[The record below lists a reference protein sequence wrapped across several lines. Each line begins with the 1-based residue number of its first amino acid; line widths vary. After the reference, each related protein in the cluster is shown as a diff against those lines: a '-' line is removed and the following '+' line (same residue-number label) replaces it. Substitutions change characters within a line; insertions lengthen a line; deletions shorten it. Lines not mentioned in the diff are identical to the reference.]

1 MGMQGRLRLE
11 FASRDGVT
19 EIVDRFQQAPLQ
31 AQKVLHPHPA
41 LPGMAWVYVVSIAGG
56 IVQGDR
62 LETEIV
68 ARDGAQ
74 VHLTTPAATKIYRSP
89 AHPASHC
96 LRIWAGAGTYVEY
109 LPRAV
114 IPFRG
119 ARFMEEVTL
128 VAHPTATLLFG
139 GILSPGRVARGES
152 HAYDLYSSRVTAQ
165 GEDRIPVFL
174 DFTHLT
180 PTTMPPKRPGLLG
193 RFDVLGTIHLLTG
206 KVPARG
212 FSDRL
217 HSLLQE
223 QEGILAGA
231 SELPSGRGVT
241 VRALGKRVETVS
253 AALHAV
259 LAVTR
264 ETILLDAADPREPR
278 RPTLERGGAEFTPH
292 PLHGTAHAASRPAS
306 GNDPS
311 WGCLGSALSSVFPSS

>member
-1 MGMQGRLRLE
+1 MQGRLRLE
-11 FASRDGVT
+11 FALRDGVT

-31 AQKVLHPHPA
+31 VQKVLHPHPA
-41 LPGMAWVYVVSIAGG
+41 FPGMAWVYVVSIAGG
-56 IVQGDR
+56 ILQGDC
-62 LETEIV
+62 LQTEIV

-96 LRIWAGAGTYVEY
+96 LRIWAGAGSHVEY
-109 LPRAV
+109 LPEAV

-139 GILSPGRVARGES
+139 GILSAGRVAMGES
-152 HAYDLYSSRVTAQ
+152 HVYELYSSRVTAQ
-165 GEDRIPVFL
+165 GEDGIPAFL
-174 DFTHLT
+174 DVIHLT
-180 PTTMPPKRPGLLG
+180 PARMAPTRPGLLG
-193 RFDVLGTIHLLTG
+193 SFDVLGTLQLLTG
-206 KVPARG
+206 KVRARE

-223 QEGILAGA
+223 HAGILAGA

-241 VRALGKRVETVS
+241 VRALGNRVEEVS
-253 AALHAV
+253 AAFHAV

-264 ETILLDAADPREPR
+264 ETLLLDAADPG
-278 RPTLERGGAEFTPH
+278 RP
-292 PLHGTAHAASRPAS
+292 
-306 GNDPS
+306 
-311 WGCLGSALSSVFPSS
+311 